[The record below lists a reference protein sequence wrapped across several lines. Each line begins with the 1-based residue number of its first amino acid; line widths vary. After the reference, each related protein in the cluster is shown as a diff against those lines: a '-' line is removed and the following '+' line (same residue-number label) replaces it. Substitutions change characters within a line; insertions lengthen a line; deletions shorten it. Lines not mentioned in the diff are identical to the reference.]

1 MIIYCQKP
9 CLFVAAIAS
18 CSALEPQYLGW
29 DLSVKV
35 WDKIHPVPSYEAD
48 MKQFSS
54 ADAVP
59 WVITAF
65 DEIKQALPSV
75 AIAGSTCESQD
86 GNTTSTTYEKQ
97 RYVMV
102 RCLTCQDT
110 KRLWGRATT
119 VMEVVSLKDWRNK
132 NEDVRPLW

>member
-1 MIIYCQKP
+1 MLPAMATDGSAC
-9 CLFVAAIAS
+9 FIA
-18 CSALEPQYLGW
+18 
-29 DLSVKV
+29 
-35 WDKIHPVPSYEAD
+35 
-48 MKQFSS
+48 
-54 ADAVP
+54 
-59 WVITAF
+59 
-65 DEIKQALPSV
+65 SV

-110 KRLWGRATT
+110 KRLWGRATI

-132 NEDVRPLW
+132 NEDVRPLWWLKQCADLVSDSQGHLYVINSPDKDCLV